1 MITYAYLHTAMVTA
15 LDDAVG
21 KIVTSLKKNKMY
33 KNTFI
38 VFTADVS
45 TIFFQ
50 LMYLNTYIFYKFLP
64 NILANHGSFV

>member
-1 MITYAYLHTAMVTA
+1 MVTA

-38 VFTADVS
+38 MFTADVS
-45 TIFFQ
+45 SMLEYYLSMKSATELAAPISCKQFFG
-50 LMYLNTYIFYKFLP
+50 LKF
-64 NILANHGSFV
+64 SFE

>member
-1 MITYAYLHTAMVTA
+1 MTLELFIFKSFDNLIKIAAMVTA

-38 VFTADVS
+38 MFTADVS
-45 TIFFQ
+45 SYFSI
-50 LMYLNTYIFYKFLP
+50 
-64 NILANHGSFV
+64 NIRLLF

>member
-1 MITYAYLHTAMVTA
+1 MVTA

-38 VFTADVS
+38 VFTADLS
-45 TIFFQ
+45 
-50 LMYLNTYIFYKFLP
+50 TYIQLYSDQTAP
-64 NILANHGSFV
+64 

>member
-1 MITYAYLHTAMVTA
+1 MVTA

-21 KIVTSLKKNKMY
+21 KVVTSLKKNKMY

-45 TIFFQ
+45 MSSQ
-50 LMYLNTYIFYKFLP
+50 MNKDR
-64 NILANHGSFV
+64 AE

>member
-1 MITYAYLHTAMVTA
+1 MVTA

-38 VFTADVS
+38 MFTADVS
-45 TIFFQ
+45 S
-50 LMYLNTYIFYKFLP
+50 YISI
-64 NILANHGSFV
+64 NI

>member
-45 TIFFQ
+45 TIFFLTNVFENFHFLQ
-50 LMYLNTYIFYKFLP
+50 MFAKFSCK
-64 NILANHGSFV
+64 SFL